1 MAWQLVLGILFA
13 ILAFVELGR
22 TVLAFYHGLQEKS
35 VYRLDHCKAL
45 LINTIVLGVCALI
58 ILWIT
63 NI

>member
-1 MAWQLVLGILFA
+1 MTWQFVLGVIFA

-22 TVLAFYHGLQEKS
+22 TVMTFYHGLHSKS
-35 VYRLDHCKAL
+35 EYRFDNCKAL
-45 LINTIVLGVCALI
+45 LINTVALGVCALI